1 MERSGEISWKMG
13 LPASVTRK
21 ILPRTV
27 ETRIAVFA
35 IVTNLR
41 PRMSYTVDTSPVVYV

>member
-1 MERSGEISWKMG
+1 MA

-21 ILPRTV
+21 ILPSAV

-35 IVTNLR
+35 TVTKVG
-41 PRMSYTVDTSPVVYV
+41 PCMPHTVDTSPIIKFSQDEDDKIS